1 MDLEQRYTEEMS
13 LNEDVPYFE
22 VDDWFVLKLKDYPRD
37 IGIDIATQ
45 VENSIDTLPKKLGT
59 NQYIAGVSNK
69 EDEAVYFEIEYLNQP
84 DDTVYFMDI
93 HHIGVDEYLD
103 YINLNQYFKL

>member
-1 MDLEQRYTEEMS
+1 MDLEQRYTEEMN

-45 VENSIDTLPKKLGT
+45 VELSL
-59 NQYIAGVSNK
+59 
-69 EDEAVYFEIEYLNQP
+69 
-84 DDTVYFMDI
+84 I
-93 HHIGVDEYLD
+93 HI
-103 YINLNQYFKL
+103 